1 MNFLVEA
8 RRLAQKKFN
17 DARAVIAAQAEWPV
31 GSDSQ
36 NPDQGFV
43 KGEEFFRHFVTF
55 FSESLLV
62 EPNHTLIL
70 LNQSGASTSE
80 FVRSLSAYESK

>member
-43 KGEEFFRHFVTF
+43 KGEEFFPSFCDF
-55 FSESLLV
+55 FL
-62 EPNHTLIL
+62 
-70 LNQSGASTSE
+70 
-80 FVRSLSAYESK
+80 

>member
-43 KGEEFFRHFVTF
+43 KGEEFFPSFCDF
-55 FSESLLV
+55 FLSISSCQTKS
-62 EPNHTLIL
+62 HTDIA
-70 LNQSGASTSE
+70 QPI
-80 FVRSLSAYESK
+80 RCKYK

>member
-43 KGEEFFRHFVTF
+43 KGEEFCWSFGQ
-55 FSESLLV
+55 SEYSLFAAF
-62 EPNHTLIL
+62 IL
-70 LNQSGASTSE
+70 
-80 FVRSLSAYESK
+80 R